1 MKDFWNERY
10 EKDEFAYGILPNE
23 FFKKTLDELS
33 AGSLLLPAEGEGRNA
48 VYAASKG
55 WNVTAFDYSESA
67 RNKAIRLSKENKVC
81 IDYTVVSVLDFK
93 SNEQFDAIGLSYAH
107 FPAEIRKQAHENLMQ
122 FLKPNGIVIFEAFA
136 KSQLGKPSGGPKDEA
151 MLFSIEEIKK
161 EFPSLEFKI
170 LKEENIELKE
180 GIFHRGDAAVIRFV
194 GGIKGTN
201 LTT

>member
-67 RNKAIRLSKENKVC
+67 RNKAIRLSKENKVS
-81 IDYTVVSVLDFK
+81 IDYTVVSVLEFK
-93 SNEQFDAIGLSYAH
+93 SNEQFDVIGLCYAH
-107 FPAEIRKQAHENLMQ
+107 FPEEIRKQAHQNLIQ
-122 FLKPNGIVIFEAFA
+122 FLKPNGIVIFEAFS

-194 GGIKGTN
+194 GGIKETN
-201 LTT
+201 LTA